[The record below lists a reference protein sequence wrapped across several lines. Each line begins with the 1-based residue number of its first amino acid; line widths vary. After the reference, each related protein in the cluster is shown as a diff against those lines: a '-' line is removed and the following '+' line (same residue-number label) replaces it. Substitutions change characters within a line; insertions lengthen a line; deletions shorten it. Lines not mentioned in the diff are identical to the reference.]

1 MKRTLAQ
8 TALALAL
15 AALLSGCG
23 TFWVLSHDFLAPE
36 AGHGEPA
43 EQPR

>member
-1 MKRTLAQ
+1 MRKLLAR
-8 TALALAL
+8 AGLALAL
-15 AALLSGCG
+15 AALLSRCG

>member
-1 MKRTLAQ
+1 MRKLLARTG
-8 TALALAL
+8 LALAL

-23 TFWVLSHDFLAPE
+23 TFWVLSHDFLALE
-36 AGHGEPA
+36 AGHGNLA